1 MPRKRHSRARR
12 SCASWWTWCV
22 RSSVSCSFGMDVI
35 VEKGTG
41 RLCIIDVNNFP
52 GYDGVANFLDK
63 LSALLAE
70 LVSSE
75 PPDSGID
82 TSDSSDERKPQM
94 CRTPKKLHLRPPHP
108 GEAPVTAC
116 TGRLHGAPPPNGR
129 GISACKKWAR
139 GTLAAAGRSY
149 SDVNVGTDQCQCFGY
164 APARQYYPSSCKPAL
179 ACVWSTLCWGW
190 KVLVPT
196 CEGLFVSQCDIGTD
210 QCMSVFWSCGGL
222 PRLSDQWQTSVG
234 MCSVNVLSRHQI
246 LAAMCNGLFV
256 SQLQRWYGP
265 MPVLR
270 LRSGSPHYLTSG
282 KAALSC
288 VQMTLCWGAA
298 HLLQHGKAR

>member
-1 MPRKRHSRARR
+1 MPDA
-12 SCASWWTWCV
+12 
-22 RSSVSCSFGMDVI
+22 
-35 VEKGTG
+35 
-41 RLCIIDVNNFP
+41 
-52 GYDGVANFLDK
+52 
-63 LSALLAE
+63 
-70 LVSSE
+70 
-75 PPDSGID
+75 
-82 TSDSSDERKPQM
+82 Q
-94 CRTPKKLHLRPPHP
+94 
-108 GEAPVTAC
+108 EAAPAA
-116 TGRLHGAPPPNGR
+116 APPLRSPSDRLYRETSCGPAPKR
-129 GISACKKWAR
+129 QRHQRVQKVGPRHAR
-139 GTLAAAGRSY
+139 CSGPVLLRR
-149 SDVNVGTDQCQCFGY
+149 DVGTDQCQCFGY

-234 MCSVNVLSRHQI
+234 MCSVNVLSGHQI

-256 SQLQRWYGP
+256 SQLQCWYGP